1 MCSGMTSP
9 NEDITPKPVWDGEGE
24 DPWLPARL
32 QAMLDA
38 GTAERSIYEVVW
50 DALSGWLV
58 TTTRRV
64 MRGPTIDTDAIL
76 AQEPEWQLRIG
87 QIIDQ
92 GILPVMSWA
101 YEGIFGPGYDWRDR
115 PSVIQ
120 YLTGV
125 RNRLS
130 YEPQE
135 TFDLVAGQI
144 AAGVTL
150 GEGMPE
156 LTARVD
162 EVLSTTDSARWP
174 NRAVT
179 IARTETMGALNGS
192 RADAFQ
198 AFAEEGG
205 EDMERMWLS
214 TIDSRTRPTHVI
226 ADGQRVPL
234 GDPFVVGG
242 FTLAFPGDPSG
253 PAHEVINCRCTT
265 LLLEKGETVDL
276 SRRQLSRG

>member
-1 MCSGMTSP
+1 MTSP
-9 NEDITPKPVWDGEGE
+9 DPNEDVTPKPVWDGEGE

-50 DALSGWLV
+50 DALSSWLT

-64 MRGPTIDTDAIL
+64 MRGPAIDPYAIL
-76 AQEPEWQLRIG
+76 AQEPAWQLRVD
-87 QIIDQ
+87 QIITE
-92 GILPVMSWA
+92 GILPVMAWA
-101 YEGIFGPGYDWRDR
+101 YEGIFGKGYDWRER
-115 PSVIQ
+115 PNVLA

-125 RNRLS
+125 RNRLA

-156 LTARVD
+156 LTERVD
-162 EVLSTTDSARWP
+162 EVLSATDSARWP
-174 NRAVT
+174 NRAVV
-179 IARTETMGALNGS
+179 IARTESMGALNGS

-214 TIDSRTRPTHVI
+214 TVDSRTRPSHVL
-226 ADGQRVPL
+226 ADGQRVGI

-242 FTLAFPGDPSG
+242 FNLMFPGDPSG
-253 PAHEVINCRCTT
+253 PAQEVIQCRCTT
-265 LLLEKGETVDL
+265 LLLEIGETVDL
-276 SRRQLSRG
+276 SRRQLPRR